1 MVFHCNFEPSNMTSN
16 ALIARRP
23 RKAPP
28 AASLTEEAYRTLK
41 WKILSME
48 FAPGSFLNEMELAA
62 STGFGRSPIHQ
73 ALHRLQH
80 DGLVEIL
87 PRKGVLVRTWSP
99 QHIRH
104 LIETRVP
111 IEVTAAEL
119 AAERA
124 TDAEL
129 KSLQTLLATGP
140 RLIAKFDRDGL
151 LRLDQEFH
159 RLLATASR
167 NPVLAEVAKA
177 LHQRSTLLW
186 FVPISD
192 KHEYEVV
199 QRQHEA
205 ILESIRKHDAATAAA
220 SMRAHLTGFINLLR

>member
-1 MVFHCNFEPSNMTSN
+1 MSPPTLPRTAV
-16 ALIARRP
+16 IAKSP
-23 RKAPP
+23 GEVPP
-28 AASLTEEAYRTLK
+28 GGSLSEEAYRTLK

-48 FAPGSFLNEMELAA
+48 FAPGSFLNELELAA

-80 DGLVEIL
+80 DGLVEIR

-99 QHIRH
+99 QHIRD
-104 LIETRVP
+104 LIETRIP
-111 IEVTAAEL
+111 LEVTAVRL

-124 TDAEL
+124 TDAEI
-129 KSLQTLLATGP
+129 KTLQALLGTGP
-140 RLIAKFDRDGL
+140 RMIARSDRDGL

-192 KHEYEVV
+192 KLEYETV
-199 QRQHEA
+199 QAQHEA
-205 ILESIRKHDAATAAA
+205 ILKSIRAHDPAAA
-220 SMRAHLTGFINLLR
+220 AAAMSAHLTGFINP